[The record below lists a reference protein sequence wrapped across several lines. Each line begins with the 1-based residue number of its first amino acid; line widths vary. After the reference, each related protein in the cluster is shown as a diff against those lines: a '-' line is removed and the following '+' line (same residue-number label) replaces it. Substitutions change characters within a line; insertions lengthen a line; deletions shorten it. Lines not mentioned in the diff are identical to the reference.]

1 MAGTLAKPGSLNLI
15 LSIAAILCFHIQPTT
30 ALQRSNKQFQ
40 EFFPAWAPLL
50 KDQLKYNCSSKI
62 QEYLNISSPAPR
74 PGYGVIDCILSTM
87 PEFRKAELASA
98 AVILGLAPSVLQL
111 LSASYLDTAIL
122 AYRRPGL
129 AVVLAMCSS
138 GVRPLTA
145 TDYDDFISKMGSES
159 STTFGIPRFAGAQA
173 IVSLVE
179 YIIAAASVANNA
191 YLTYQLCLQAVCTF
205 APAEDFL
212 PAVWTAAALAI
223 HLVGYITAR
232 LKITVETKSA
242 WEDRGRLWSELT
254 PTPWQSKLQVKANRR
269 HTGWFLTLASA
280 LYVGDCLQALFGT
293 LILSSLV
300 FISVR
305 DSAIIVIRLMGSAL
319 FARLILIYELAGLKT
334 DGEGY
339 TASESTI
346 YLESLEQNERN
357 LRGSRVFS

>member
-1 MAGTLAKPGSLNLI
+1 MAHQLAKLGNLNLI
-15 LSIAAILCFHIQPTT
+15 ISTVIILSFIPPTT
-30 ALQRSNKQFQ
+30 ALRRSNKQFR
-40 EFFPAWAPLL
+40 EFFPAWEPLL
-50 KDQLKYNCSSKI
+50 KDQLKYNCSSEI
-62 QEYLNISSPAPR
+62 EAYLNISSPALR
-74 PGYGVIDCILSTM
+74 PGYGVIDCILNTM

-145 TDYDDFISKMGSES
+145 TDYDDFITKMGTES
-159 STTFGIPRFAGAQA
+159 STSFGVPRFVGAKG
-173 IVSLVE
+173 IVSLAE

-212 PAVWTAAALAI
+212 PAIWTALALAI
-223 HLVGYITAR
+223 HLFGYIAAR

-254 PTPWQSKLQVKANRR
+254 PTTWQSKLHVKANRR

-319 FARLILIYELAGLKT
+319 LARLILIYELAGLKT
-334 DGEGY
+334 DGDGY

-346 YLESLEQNERN
+346 YLQSLQQNERN

>member
-1 MAGTLAKPGSLNLI
+1 MGSALLKPNILNLI
-15 LSIAAILCFHIQPTT
+15 LSILPFIPPTT
-30 ALQRSNKQFQ
+30 ALRRSNKQFR
-40 EFFPAWAPLL
+40 EFFPAWQPLL
-50 KDQLKYNCSSKI
+50 KDQLKHNCSAEI
-62 QEYLNISSPAPR
+62 QAYLNISSPALR
-74 PGYGVIDCILSTM
+74 PGYRVIDCILTTM

-98 AVILGLAPSVLQL
+98 AVILGVAPSVLQL

-129 AVVLAMCSS
+129 AVLLAMCSS
-138 GVRPLTA
+138 GVKPLTA
-145 TDYDDFISKMGSES
+145 SDYDDFINKMSAES
-159 STTFGIPRFAGAQA
+159 STTFVVPRFVGAKG

-179 YIIAAASVANNA
+179 YFIAAASVANNA

-212 PAVWTAAALAI
+212 PAIWTAAALAI
-223 HLVGYITAR
+223 HLFGYIAAR
-232 LKITVETKSA
+232 LKINTDTKSA
-242 WEDRGRLWSELT
+242 WEDRGRLWSEFT
-254 PTPWQSKLQVKANRR
+254 PTAWQPKLHVEANGR

-305 DSAIIVIRLMGSAL
+305 DSAIIVIRLVGSAL
-319 FARLILIYELAGLKT
+319 FARLILIYEVAGLKT
-334 DGEGY
+334 DEEGY
-339 TASESTI
+339 PASESTI
-346 YLESLEQNERN
+346 YLESLEQNERR

>member
-1 MAGTLAKPGSLNLI
+1 MIAIPTIPGSLNFI
-15 LSIAAILCFHIQPTT
+15 LSIAAILSFIPPTT
-30 ALQRSNKQFQ
+30 ALQRSNKQFR
-40 EFFPAWAPLL
+40 EFFPAWQPLL
-50 KDQLKYNCSSKI
+50 QDQLKYNCSSEI
-62 QEYLNISSPAPR
+62 QDYLNISSPALR
-74 PGYGVIDCILSTM
+74 PGYRVIDCILTTM

-122 AYRRPGL
+122 AHRRPGL
-129 AVVLAMCSS
+129 AVLLAMCSS
-138 GVRPLTA
+138 GVKPLTA
-145 TDYDDFISKMGSES
+145 SDYDDSITKMGVDS
-159 STTFGIPRFAGAQA
+159 STTFAVPRFVGAKG
-173 IVSLVE
+173 IVLVVE
-179 YIIAAASVANNA
+179 YFIAAASVVNNA

-212 PAVWTAAALAI
+212 PAIWTAAALAI
-223 HLVGYITAR
+223 HLFGYIAAR
-232 LKITVETKSA
+232 LKITIETKSK
-242 WEDRGRLWSELT
+242 WQDRGRLWSELT
-254 PTPWQSKLQVKANRR
+254 PAAWQSKLHVKDSGR

-319 FARLILIYELAGLKT
+319 FARLILIYEVEGLKT
-334 DGEGY
+334 DGEEY

-357 LRGSRVFS
+357 LRGSGVFS

>member
-1 MAGTLAKPGSLNLI
+1 MAGASPKPSTSNLI
-15 LSIAAILCFHIQPTT
+15 LFIAAILSSIPPAT
-30 ALQRSNKQFQ
+30 ALQRSNKQFR
-40 EFFPAWAPLL
+40 EFFPAWHPLL
-50 KDQLKYNCSSKI
+50 KDQLKYNCSSEI
-62 QEYLNISSPAPR
+62 QAYLNLSSPVLR
-74 PGYGVIDCILSTM
+74 PGYYVIDCILNTM

-145 TDYDDFISKMGSES
+145 SDYDDFITKMTTES
-159 STTFGIPRFAGAQA
+159 TDTFDPPRFGGAMW
-173 IVSLVE
+173 IVSLAE
-179 YIIAAASVANNA
+179 YIIAAASVANNT

-205 APAEDFL
+205 APADDFL
-212 PAVWTAAALAI
+212 PAIWTASALAI
-223 HLVGYITAR
+223 HLVGYIAAR
-232 LKITVETKSA
+232 LRIAVETKSA
-242 WEDRGRLWSELT
+242 WEDRGRFWSELT
-254 PTPWQSKLQVKANRR
+254 PTPWQSRLHVKADRR
-269 HTGWFLTLASA
+269 HAGWFLTLASA

-305 DSAIIVIRLMGSAL
+305 DSAIIVIRLVGSAL
-319 FARLILIYELAGLKT
+319 FARLILIYELAGLKM

-339 TASESTI
+339 TTSESTI
-346 YLESLEQNERN
+346 YLESLEQNERT
-357 LRGSRVFS
+357 

>member
-1 MAGTLAKPGSLNLI
+1 MASALPKLSILNLI
-15 LSIAAILCFHIQPTT
+15 AAALPFIPPTT
-30 ALQRSNKQFQ
+30 ALHRSNAQFRK
-40 EFFPAWAPLL
+40 FFPAWQPLL
-50 KDQLKYNCSSKI
+50 QDQLRYNCSSEI
-62 QEYLNISSPAPR
+62 QDYLNISSPALR
-74 PGYGVIDCILSTM
+74 PGYRVIDCILTTM

-122 AYRRPGL
+122 AFRRPGL
-129 AVVLAMCSS
+129 AVLLAMCSS
-138 GVRPLTA
+138 GVKPLTA
-145 TDYDDFISKMGSES
+145 SDYDDFIAKMGTNS
-159 STTFGIPRFAGAQA
+159 STAFGVPRFIGAKG

-179 YIIAAASVANNA
+179 YFIAAASVANNA
-191 YLTYQLCLQAVCTF
+191 YLTHQLCLQAVCTF

-212 PAVWTAAALAI
+212 PAIWTALALAI
-223 HLVGYITAR
+223 HLVGYIAAR
-232 LKITVETKSA
+232 LKITTDAKST
-242 WEDRGRLWSELT
+242 WKDRGWLWSEFT
-254 PTPWQSKLQVKANRR
+254 PTSWQPKLRVKDSRR

-319 FARLILIYELAGLKT
+319 FARLILIYEVAGLKT
-334 DGEGY
+334 EGEGH

-346 YLESLEQNERN
+346 YLESLGQNERI
-357 LRGSRVFS
+357 LRESRVFS

>member
-1 MAGTLAKPGSLNLI
+1 MATTPTRRGRLSFI
-15 LSIAAILCFHIQPTT
+15 LSIAAILFFIPPIT
-30 ALQRSNKQFQ
+30 ALQRSNKQFR
-40 EFFPAWAPLL
+40 EFFPAWEPLL
-50 KDQLKYNCSSKI
+50 KDQLKYNCSAEI
-62 QEYLNISSPAPR
+62 EAYLNISSPSLR
-74 PGYGVIDCILSTM
+74 PGYRVIDCILTTM

-111 LSASYLDTAIL
+111 LSASCLDTAIL

-129 AVVLAMCSS
+129 AVLLAMCSS
-138 GVRPLTA
+138 GVKPLTA
-145 TDYDDFISKMGSES
+145 SDYDDFITKMGAES
-159 STTFGIPRFAGAQA
+159 STTFAVPRFVGAKG

-212 PAVWTAAALAI
+212 PAIWTAAALAI
-223 HLVGYITAR
+223 HLFGYIAAR
-232 LKITVETKSA
+232 FKMTTETKSA
-242 WEDRGRLWSELT
+242 WEERGRLWSELT
-254 PTPWQSKLQVKANRR
+254 PTAWQSKLRIKASRR

-319 FARLILIYELAGLKT
+319 FARLILIYEVAGLNI

-346 YLESLEQNERN
+346 YLESLEQNEQS
-357 LRGSRVFS
+357 LGVSRGFS

>member
-1 MAGTLAKPGSLNLI
+1 MASALVKPGILNLT
-15 LSIAAILCFHIQPTT
+15 LFIAAILSFIPPTT
-30 ALQRSNKQFQ
+30 ALQRSNKQFR
-40 EFFPAWAPLL
+40 EFFPAWEPLL
-50 KDQLKYNCSSKI
+50 KDQLKYNCSSEI
-62 QEYLNISSPAPR
+62 QEYLNISSPALR
-74 PGYGVIDCILSTM
+74 PGYRVIDCILTTM

-129 AVVLAMCSS
+129 ALLLAMCSS
-138 GVRPLTA
+138 GVKPLTA
-145 TDYDDFISKMGSES
+145 SEYDDFIAKMGAES
-159 STTFGIPRFAGAQA
+159 STTFGVPRFVGAQA
-173 IVSLVE
+173 IVSWAE
-179 YIIAAASVANNA
+179 YIIAAASVTNNA

-212 PAVWTAAALAI
+212 PAIWTASALAI
-223 HLVGYITAR
+223 HLFGYITAR
-232 LKITVETKSA
+232 LKITVDTKSA
-242 WEDRGRLWSELT
+242 WEDRGKLWSEVT
-254 PTPWQSKLQVKANRR
+254 PTAWQPKLHVKANER
-269 HTGWFLTLASA
+269 HAGWFLTLASA

-339 TASESTI
+339 PASGSTI
-346 YLESLEQNERN
+346 YLESLEQNERS